1 LFETFIN
8 FLKKCKSYV
17 WKKYKAAFALVSWTI
32 ASKIFFYLSTSCAQ
46 LIRLG
51 EKRANSYMKNPWI
64 SNDQGVG
71 ESMIKYLS
79 QVNAYISVYKL
90 WWLIFFNIDIL
101 PTVSKS
107 NKNLIIE
114 TLLCGI
120 LHAINWQKSFCNL
133 TCVETRKLQYGEML
147 RSCFYLPVF
156 SVEIHVPITILI

>member
-1 LFETFIN
+1 MKKTLENVIKENSIVWNLQHFF
-8 FLKKCKSYV
+8 KKCKRYV
-17 WKKYKAAFALVSWTI
+17 WKKYKAAFVLVSWTI

-107 NKNLIIE
+107 NKKSDNWNLALWYFTRDQLAKII
-114 TLLCGI
+114 L
-120 LHAINWQKSFCNL
+120 
-133 TCVETRKLQYGEML
+133 
-147 RSCFYLPVF
+147 
-156 SVEIHVPITILI
+156 